1 MTDKDSF
8 LKALTPRNNVVN
20 FSFTGMNLAKQKN
33 TFSNFINSSNKT
45 FSTFLNLEDNNNH
58 TDIRQETS
66 LVVKRI
72 NLKESKNN
80 YYSKALKN
88 IFFNPKYYLQ
98 NYYKGKKVII
108 GKEHHFALKENKDS
122 SDFQRQTKKRKTINT
137 SKNLSKSSIILLQK
151 SVRNSKSFSSTK
163 FQELENSSRSNRSKK
178 ELIKYPLSD
187 NELKIIYKEI
197 AEREKVNKNKKID
210 FLLNQELRLNVIPMI
225 NLQEKILKT
234 KKKKAKWNQKLTKK
248 IMNITFKERND
259 ILMNQ
264 KKELLI
270 VKKKQVDKELTKYS
284 IFNKKL
290 NDKTK
295 TWIYNLR
302 KDNNNND
309 NNEKQKCLIPSKKDT
324 KEFVYYNKDLF
335 AISPIHDI
343 KKIFYKKINKDFN
356 KAKKIRKNKTLID
369 LNSFHDLFIQGKNLL
384 NQEIKLNKELIGKK
398 KKLLHYNFNQNEISS
413 ILLAQSNPMDTMTTP
428 KAVINSMEIHKFQ

>member
-20 FSFTGMNLAKQKN
+20 FSFTGMNFAKQKN

-137 SKNLSKSSIILLQK
+137 SKNVSKSSIILLQK